1 MKIVRLS
8 PVLCEK
14 VSHLEARL
22 SKAKLGLDEIRR
34 NLKEVETNNC
44 NLSYALLDKHNE
56 LLGYIMSWF
65 SDSQFVIDET
75 VVFIDDLVILPDYE
89 NYKYNLI
96 KSVVKN
102 LEEKNLSGTA
112 IEVTVF
118 YKDCNIW
125 INDQYIEEKIGYTLN
140 NSLKY
145 NDNESGE
152 ELVLLRFEP
161 VN

>member
-1 MKIVRLS
+1 MKLVRLS

-22 SKAKLGLDEIRR
+22 SRAKLGVDEIRR
-34 NLKEVETNNC
+34 NLKDVEINNC
-44 NLSYALLDKHNE
+44 NLSYALLDKQNE

-96 KSVVKN
+96 KAVVKN

-118 YKDCNIW
+118 HKDCNIW
-125 INDQYIEEKIGYTLN
+125 INDQNIEEKIGYTLN

-145 NDNESGE
+145 NDDESGE
-152 ELVLLRFEP
+152 DLVLLRFEP

>member
-1 MKIVRLS
+1 MKLVKLS

-14 VSHLEARL
+14 VSHLEARI

-34 NLKEVETNNC
+34 NLKDIEANNC
-44 NLSYALLDKHNE
+44 NLSYALLDKQNE
-56 LLGYIMSWF
+56 LLGYIMAWF
-65 SDSQFVIDET
+65 ADSQFVIDDI

-89 NYKYNLI
+89 NYRYNLI
-96 KSVVKN
+96 KAVVKN
-102 LEEKNLSGTA
+102 LEERKLSDIAMEITL
-112 IEVTVF
+112 F
-118 YKDCNIW
+118 YKESNIW
-125 INDQYIEEKIGYTLN
+125 INDTDIEEKVGYTLS

-145 NDNESGE
+145 NDDESGE

>member
-1 MKIVRLS
+1 MKLVKLS

-14 VSHLEARL
+14 VSHLEARI

-34 NLKEVETNNC
+34 NLKDIEANNC
-44 NLSYALLDKHNE
+44 NLSYALLDKQND

-65 SDSQFVIDET
+65 SDSQFVIDEL

-96 KSVVKN
+96 KAVVKN
-102 LEEKNLSGTA
+102 LEEKNLSGTP

-118 YKDCNIW
+118 NKDCNVW
-125 INDQYIEEKIGYTLN
+125 INDPYIEEKIGYTLSD
-140 NSLKY
+140 SLKY
-145 NDNESGE
+145 KDDESGE

-161 VN
+161 VD